1 MLLQEGEYEI
11 ELNNTNLKKILV
23 NVKYLYKTFK
33 TVLPISLKTHGFGKY
48 NIPIKL
54 LNLIVLNAYQIE
66 YDENEK
72 KINLIFSNIKFE
84 PDNKVF
90 NRKYIVSLEEYIDY
104 QDYNMDMI
112 IKNLGN
118 IDLEIAKKLLILNYN
133 HVGILE
139 RKINKLEEEI
149 DSLKPSPYDSDYG
162 NF

>member
-1 MLLQEGEYEI
+1 MLLQQEEYEI
-11 ELNNTNLKKILV
+11 ELDDTNLKKILV

-33 TVLPISLKTHGFGKY
+33 NVLPKSLKTRGFGKY

-54 LNLIVLNAYQIE
+54 YNLIVLNTYQIE
-66 YDENEK
+66 YDEIEK
-72 KINLIFSNIKFE
+72 KINIIFENIIFE

-90 NRKYIVSLEEYIDY
+90 NGKYIVSLEEYIDY

-112 IKNLGN
+112 IENLGN

-149 DSLKPSPYDSDYG
+149 DSLTRSPYDYNSDY
-162 NF
+162 